1 MVFRHL
7 VRGYRASP
15 TRRRTT
21 GPAATIRSEEMNDT
35 AIHDVLA
42 TLVTLFACGYGV
54 MFLYRVLRRGRP
66 ELSIGLP
73 LFVAFG
79 LRLVSLVALP
89 LTGIERTLRGGD
101 EVGFLASAADTAS
114 STFGSGAWLDSL
126 TGALYEFIF
135 ATQIALFDSPELTL
149 RITQLTIS
157 VLGLMLLAVAVYELA
172 GRRAALVA
180 MWVLA
185 LEPTNI
191 FFSTYLHKEP
201 NMILASG
208 MVAFG
213 GTMIWKYG
221 DVRWIA
227 LITTGCLIAVATR
240 PYAGWFLIAAGAA
253 IMLHAGLR
261 QGAAGGVRRFGL
273 IAVVLLFGAIAAPTV
288 LEASTDESL
297 EQNLQGS
304 QDANAADA
312 DANLSL
318 EQVDFSSRTA
328 IVTNLHR
335 RVIDVL
341 AKPYPWQLAN
351 ISQRLGAIGALITL
365 TALYLLVVE
374 LLRNRGAIMAR
385 AGPLLYVGLAL
396 LLAYSLS
403 AGNAGTAFRYRT
415 HILVLVVCALV
426 ALRFARKAE
435 LARVAPVGHGPKGG
449 DRPISARQPLP
460 TT

>member
-1 MVFRHL
+1 MY
-7 VRGYRASP
+7 GSGASD
-15 TRRRTT
+15 
-21 GPAATIRSEEMNDT
+21 G
-35 AIHDVLA
+35 IHDVLA

-73 LFVAFG
+73 IFVAFG
-79 LRLVSLVALP
+79 VRLISLVALP

-126 TGALYEFIF
+126 TGALYEFVF

-180 MWVLA
+180 MWVMA
-185 LEPTNI
+185 LEPTNV

-213 GTMIWKYG
+213 GTMIWKHG
-221 DVRWIA
+221 QVRWIA

-288 LEASTDESL
+288 LR
-297 EQNLQGS
+297 G
-304 QDANAADA
+304 
-312 DANLSL
+312 
-318 EQVDFSSRTA
+318 
-328 IVTNLHR
+328 LHR
-335 RVIDVL
+335 REPRAEPSGL
-341 AKPYPWQLAN
+341 TGRERRRRGRQPQPRAGRLL
-351 ISQRLGAIGALITL
+351 ISDGDRDQPPQTGDRCPCQALPMATREHQPEARRDRSSDYTHGALPARGRTSPQPWCDHGQGRSPS
-365 TALYLLVVE
+365 
-374 LLRNRGAIMAR
+374 LRRVGASAC
-385 AGPLLYVGLAL
+385 
-396 LLAYSLS
+396 LLAER
-403 AGNAGTAFRYRT
+403 G
-415 HILVLVVCALV
+415 
-426 ALRFARKAE
+426 
-435 LARVAPVGHGPKGG
+435 
-449 DRPISARQPLP
+449 
-460 TT
+460 

>member
-1 MVFRHL
+1 MY
-7 VRGYRASP
+7 GSGASD
-15 TRRRTT
+15 
-21 GPAATIRSEEMNDT
+21 G
-35 AIHDVLA
+35 IHDALA
-42 TLVTLFACGYGV
+42 TLVTLLLCGYGV
-54 MFLYRVLRRGRP
+54 MLVYRVLRRGRP

-73 LFVAFG
+73 IAAAFG
-79 LRLVSLVALP
+79 LRLISLVALP

-101 EVGFLASAADTAS
+101 ELVFLAGAGETAS
-114 STFGSGAWLDSL
+114 SSLGSGAWVDSL
-126 TGALYEFIF
+126 TGSLHEFVF
-135 ATQIALFDSPELTL
+135 ATQIALFDSPEATL

-180 MWVLA
+180 MWLMA
-185 LEPTNI
+185 LEPTNV

-221 DVRWIA
+221 QVRWIA

-288 LEASTDESL
+288 LEASTDENL
-297 EQNLQGS
+297 EQNVQAS

-328 IVTNLHR
+328 IVTNLHK

-351 ISQRLGAIGALITL
+351 ISQRIGAIGALITL
-365 TALYLLVVE
+365 AALYLLVAE
-374 LLRNRGAIMAR
+374 LIRNRGAIMAR
-385 AGPLLYVGLAL
+385 AAPLLYVGSAL

-415 HILVLVVCALV
+415 HILTLAICALV
-426 ALRFARKAE
+426 TLYYARQAATVRE
-435 LARVAPVGHGPKGG
+435 PAPEPERRGE
-449 DRPISARQPLP
+449 QPLP
-460 TT
+460 VPVEG

>member
-1 MVFRHL
+1 MYDS
-7 VRGYRASP
+7 GASD
-15 TRRRTT
+15 
-21 GPAATIRSEEMNDT
+21 G
-35 AIHDVLA
+35 IHDALV
-42 TLVTLFACGYGV
+42 TLVTLLVCGYGV
-54 MFLYRVLRRGRP
+54 ILLYRLLRRGRP
-66 ELSIGLP
+66 ELRIGLP
-73 LFVAFG
+73 LLVAFG
-79 LRLVSLVALP
+79 VRLISLVALP

-114 STFGSGAWLDSL
+114 SSLGSGAWLDSL
-126 TGALYEFIF
+126 TGSLYQFVF
-135 ATQIALFDSPELTL
+135 ATQIAVFESPEATL

-180 MWVLA
+180 MWLMA
-185 LEPTNI
+185 LEPTNV

-221 DVRWIA
+221 EVRWIA

-288 LEASTDESL
+288 LQASTDENL
-297 EQNLQGS
+297 EQNVQAS
-304 QDANAADA
+304 QDANAADEE
-312 DANLSL
+312 ANLSL

-328 IVTNLHR
+328 IVTNLHK

-341 AKPYPWQLAN
+341 ARPFPWQLAN
-351 ISQRLGAIGALITL
+351 ISQRLGAVGALITL
-365 TALYLLVVE
+365 GVLYLLIAE
-374 LLRNRGAIMAR
+374 LIRNRGAIMAR

-415 HILVLVVCALV
+415 HILVLAICALV
-426 ALRFARKAE
+426 TLHACRQAAGATRPQRTTDGGRE
-435 LARVAPVGHGPKGG
+435 LAEGPVPAPTG
-449 DRPISARQPLP
+449 
-460 TT
+460 

>member
-1 MVFRHL
+1 MY
-7 VRGYRASP
+7 GSGASD
-15 TRRRTT
+15 
-21 GPAATIRSEEMNDT
+21 G
-35 AIHDVLA
+35 IHDALV
-42 TLVTLFACGYGV
+42 TLVTLLLCGYGV
-54 MFLYRVLRRGRP
+54 ILLYRLLRRGRP
-66 ELSIGLP
+66 DLSIGLP
-73 LFVAFG
+73 IAVAFG
-79 LRLVSLVALP
+79 LRLISLAALP

-101 EVGFLASAADTAS
+101 ELTFLANSEETAS
-114 STFGSGAWLDSL
+114 SAFGSGAWVDSL
-126 TGALYEFIF
+126 TGSLYEFVF
-135 ATQIALFDSPELTL
+135 ATQIALFDSPEATM

-180 MWVLA
+180 MWLMA
-185 LEPTNI
+185 LEPTNV

-221 DVRWIA
+221 QARWIA

-297 EQNLQGS
+297 EQNVQAS
-304 QDANAADA
+304 QDANAADEE
-312 DANLSL
+312 ANLSL

-328 IVTNLHR
+328 IVTNLHK

-341 AKPYPWQLAN
+341 ARPFPWQLAN
-351 ISQRLGAIGALITL
+351 ISQQLGAIGALITL
-365 TALYLLVVE
+365 AALYLLAAE

-415 HILVLVVCALV
+415 HILALAICALV
-426 ALRFARKAE
+426 TLHFARQRATAEARALRQER
-435 LARVAPVGHGPKGG
+435 RGG
-449 DRPISARQPLP
+449 
-460 TT
+460 

>member
-1 MVFRHL
+1 MY
-7 VRGYRASP
+7 GSGASD
-15 TRRRTT
+15 
-21 GPAATIRSEEMNDT
+21 G
-35 AIHDVLA
+35 IHDALV
-42 TLVTLFACGYGV
+42 TLVTLLLCGYGV
-54 MFLYRVLRRGRP
+54 ILLYRLLRRGRP
-66 ELSIGLP
+66 DLSIGLP
-73 LFVAFG
+73 IAVAFG
-79 LRLVSLVALP
+79 LRLISLAALP

-101 EVGFLASAADTAS
+101 ELTFLANSAETAS
-114 STFGSGAWLDSL
+114 SAFGSGAWVDSL
-126 TGALYEFIF
+126 TGSLYEFVF
-135 ATQIALFDSPELTL
+135 ATQIALFDSPEATM

-180 MWVLA
+180 MWLMA
-185 LEPTNI
+185 LEPTNV

-221 DVRWIA
+221 QARWIG

-297 EQNLQGS
+297 EQNVQAS
-304 QDANAADA
+304 QDANAADEE
-312 DANLSL
+312 ANLSL

-328 IVTNLHR
+328 IVTNLHK

-341 AKPYPWQLAN
+341 ARPFPWQLAN
-351 ISQRLGAIGALITL
+351 ISQQLGAIGALITL
-365 TALYLLVVE
+365 AALYLLAAE

-415 HILVLVVCALV
+415 HILALAICALV
-426 ALRFARKAE
+426 TLHFARQRATVE
-435 LARVAPVGHGPKGG
+435 ATALESGARGRMTRGPYRANCSHDPV
-449 DRPISARQPLP
+449 D
-460 TT
+460 

>member
-1 MVFRHL
+1 MY
-7 VRGYRASP
+7 GSGASD
-15 TRRRTT
+15 
-21 GPAATIRSEEMNDT
+21 G
-35 AIHDVLA
+35 IHDALV
-42 TLVTLFACGYGV
+42 TLVTLLLCGYGV
-54 MFLYRVLRRGRP
+54 ILLYRLLRRGRP
-66 ELSIGLP
+66 DLSIGLP
-73 LFVAFG
+73 IAVAFG
-79 LRLVSLVALP
+79 LRLISLAALP

-101 EVGFLASAADTAS
+101 ELTFLANSAETAS
-114 STFGSGAWLDSL
+114 SAFGSGAWVDSL
-126 TGALYEFIF
+126 TGSLYEFVF
-135 ATQIALFDSPELTL
+135 ATQIALFDSPEATM

-180 MWVLA
+180 MWLMA
-185 LEPTNI
+185 LEPTNV

-221 DVRWIA
+221 QARWIA

-288 LEASTDESL
+288 LQASTDESL
-297 EQNLQGS
+297 EQNVQAS
-304 QDANAADA
+304 QDANAADEE
-312 DANLSL
+312 ANLSL

-328 IVTNLHR
+328 IVTNLHK

-341 AKPYPWQLAN
+341 ARPFPWQLAN
-351 ISQRLGAIGALITL
+351 ISQQLGAIGALITL
-365 TALYLLVVE
+365 AALYLLAAE

-415 HILVLVVCALV
+415 HILALAICALV
-426 ALRFARKAE
+426 TLHFARQRAAAE
-435 LARVAPVGHGPKGG
+435 AGALEQQPEGG
-449 DRPISARQPLP
+449 DRQRAPVRPLS
-460 TT
+460 TA

>member
-1 MVFRHL
+1 M
-7 VRGYRASP
+7 
-15 TRRRTT
+15 
-21 GPAATIRSEEMNDT
+21 
-35 AIHDVLA
+35 
-42 TLVTLFACGYGV
+42 
-54 MFLYRVLRRGRP
+54 LRRGRP

-73 LFVAFG
+73 IVVAFG
-79 LRLVSLVALP
+79 LRLISLVALP

-101 EVGFLASAADTAS
+101 ELGFLASAAETAS
-114 STFGSGAWLDSL
+114 SIFGSGAWLDSL
-126 TGALYEFIF
+126 TGSLYEFVF

-180 MWVLA
+180 MWLMA
-185 LEPTNI
+185 LEPTNV

-221 DVRWIA
+221 QVRWIA

-304 QDANAADA
+304 QDANAADDGRQPQPRA
-312 DANLSL
+312 G
-318 EQVDFSSRTA
+318 R
-328 IVTNLHR
+328 
-335 RVIDVL
+335 
-341 AKPYPWQLAN
+341 
-351 ISQRLGAIGALITL
+351 
-365 TALYLLVVE
+365 LLVADGDRDQPPQAGDRRPRQALPVAARE
-374 LLRNRGAIMAR
+374 HQPAARCDRSADYACCALPAGRRASPQPRRDHGAGRPASLRRAR
-385 AGPLLYVGLAL
+385 APAR
-396 LLAYSLS
+396 LLAER
-403 AGNAGTAFRYRT
+403 G
-415 HILVLVVCALV
+415 
-426 ALRFARKAE
+426 
-435 LARVAPVGHGPKGG
+435 
-449 DRPISARQPLP
+449 
-460 TT
+460 

>member
-1 MVFRHL
+1 M
-7 VRGYRASP
+7 
-15 TRRRTT
+15 
-21 GPAATIRSEEMNDT
+21 
-35 AIHDVLA
+35 
-42 TLVTLFACGYGV
+42 
-54 MFLYRVLRRGRP
+54 LRRGRP

-73 LFVAFG
+73 IFVALG
-79 LRLVSLVALP
+79 VRLISLVALP

-126 TGALYEFIF
+126 TGALYEFVF

-180 MWVLA
+180 MWLMA
-185 LEPTNI
+185 LEPTNV

-221 DVRWIA
+221 QVRWIA

-288 LEASTDESL
+288 LEASTDENL
-297 EQNLQGS
+297 EQNVQAS

-312 DANLSL
+312 EANLSL

-328 IVTNLHR
+328 IVTNLHK

-351 ISQRLGAIGALITL
+351 ISQRIGAIGALITL
-365 TALYLLVVE
+365 VALYLLVAE
-374 LLRNRGAIMAR
+374 LIRNRGSVMAR

-415 HILVLVVCALV
+415 HVLVLAICALV
-426 ALRFARKAE
+426 TLHFARERATVE
-435 LARVAPVGHGPKGG
+435 AGALEQEPEEG
-449 DRPISARQPLP
+449 DRRVVGAQPVP
-460 TT
+460 TS